1 MKNINLKIATLVF
14 LITAILGCSN
24 TNKNTVEKP
33 NQVNSSP
40 VAENINN
47 AANRTDKIK
56 IKTETGTDLFEI
68 KPQADG
74 AKLVDGKEQEIARIK
89 SEKSGKV
96 KFKNP
101 GDKTLGYVVTEK
113 GSWKIENPGQN
124 QVLYSLKKQNNS
136 DYSLEDAGNKIVYH
150 IKSSDQGLKILNPNN
165 QLFYQIKIKEGKT
178 ALKNPSGK
186 TVFYTKSSISPIA
199 FACFGFDVLNRE
211 QQAALAYAV
220 NLTGGQ

>member
-1 MKNINLKIATLVF
+1 MKNRVFKIATLVF

-24 TNKNTVEKP
+24 ASNKTVEQP
-33 NQVNSSP
+33 NQVNSPP
-40 VAENINN
+40 VAENTTNV
-47 AANRTDKIK
+47 ATRTDKIK
-56 IKTETGTDLFEI
+56 IKTETGTDLFEL

-89 SEKSGKV
+89 SEKSGKL

-101 GDKTLGYVVTEK
+101 ADKTLGYVVTEK
-113 GSWKIENPGQN
+113 GSWKLENSSQN
-124 QVLYSLKKQNNS
+124 QDLYSLKKQSNG
-136 DYSLEDAGNKIVYH
+136 DYGLEDGGEKLV
-150 IKSSDQGLKILNPNN
+150 
-165 QLFYQIKIKEGKT
+165 YQIKSNDKGIEILKPNKQLVYQIRIKEGKT
-178 ALKNPSGK
+178 ALRNPSGK

>member
-1 MKNINLKIATLVF
+1 MKNRVLKIATLVF

-24 TNKNTVEKP
+24 TNNRTVKQP
-33 NQVNSSP
+33 NQVNSPP
-40 VAENINN
+40 VAENTTNV
-47 AANRTDKIK
+47 ATRTDKIK
-56 IKTETGTDLFEI
+56 IKTETGTDLFEL
-68 KPQADG
+68 KQQEDG

-101 GDKTLGYVVTEK
+101 ADKTLGYVVTEK
-113 GSWKIENPGQN
+113 GSWKLESSQN
-124 QVLYSLKKQNNS
+124 QGLYSLKKQNNG
-136 DYSLEDAGNKIVYH
+136 DYSLEDAGKKLVYR
-150 IKSSDQGLKILNPNN
+150 IKSNDKGIEILNPNK
-165 QLFYQIKIKEGKT
+165 QLVYQVRIKEGKT
-178 ALKNPSGK
+178 ALRNPAGK

-199 FACFGFDVLNRE
+199 FTCFGFDVLNRE